1 MKMKYEVLGYSAN
14 AEIAAKY
21 ATAELASDCYFMM
34 MESTEYMKGTVISLE
49 TSEVLAHFNKEY
61 DNHSRK
67 IEAYCQKEWE

>member
-1 MKMKYEVLGYSAN
+1 MKMKYEVSGYSAN

-34 MESTEYMKGTVISLE
+34 MESTEYMKGGVVSLE
-49 TSEVLAHFNKEY
+49 TGEVLAHFSKEY

-67 IEAYCQKEWE
+67 IEAYCVEEW